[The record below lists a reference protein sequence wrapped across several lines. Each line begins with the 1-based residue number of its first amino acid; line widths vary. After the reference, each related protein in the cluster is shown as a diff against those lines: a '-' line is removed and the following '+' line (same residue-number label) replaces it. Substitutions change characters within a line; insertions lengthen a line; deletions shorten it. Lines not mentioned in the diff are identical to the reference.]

1 MRVLFAVNNEKISEA
16 ITKKYQAMYKEI
28 ISGKNVYF
36 FNAIIKELQKD
47 KSYDRIVIGED
58 LEPYANNNYEV
69 IDNFLYDKLDSISDE
84 ASNSREGDIP
94 IILIAT
100 DRRERRDPLLAKLFS
115 MGIYNVLIGQDRRID
130 NVCKLINMPRTKKE
144 AKVYYGIDG
153 EEVEYTDSNMDTV
166 KEEEI
171 QHILN
176 HYKKLGK
183 NEDLYVKSFE
193 EIAEQYTDTQ
203 LKLITKYLPLNV
215 RAVLEERCPKYQQV
229 MIGSVKN
236 QIASK
241 GRNGKKLTTKNI
253 ESKNVNK
260 IELIDKE
267 LQKARLTKPVVIPSA
282 INMQNV
288 KKAYT
293 VKQDTTQDVL
303 NSVTPTMPDR
313 EQNSNVMPRIEQNSN
328 VMPRIEQNDDEFS
341 SLFDGKTQNVQPNIQ
356 NNPVQKYVEPKQ
368 VEQEYVQPI
377 TLQQG
382 NKDLNLQQF
391 GRETNMMPENEEN
404 NQDEFTQPVKKG
416 RGRPRKEKT
425 PEEIAIE
432 AAKAKKGRGRPKK
445 VVEQEDEDRT
455 EAVTLP
461 EPEEDNDVN
470 LFDLNNATSSNIQE
484 QNLNDEQ
491 NSNDVMLPGFENE
504 TSEQKF
510 EQPKENK
517 PVDFFKRDFNNDLFE
532 DNEVPQLPG
541 MESFNNNQIEPQEED
556 KTEEKNEYEENG
568 GYLGGDLQQNNTQD
582 ATINEMK
589 KYNNSFEYF
598 NKNNQIQ
605 GSNTV
610 NTVTNNSINSVV
622 DYTQN
627 KIDSTVPSNLQTSE
641 CKIVSFVGTSKNGTS
656 FLVNNLAVLLSEKG
670 IRTAVLDLTKNKNA
684 YYIYTQN
691 EDSLRAK
698 SFKCIE
704 GLRSGVADGIQ
715 VNKNLTV
722 YTTVPGENPAIDDYE
737 NILDTLSK
745 NYSLVLLDCDFDT
758 NFNYFAESHEL
769 YLVQTYDIL
778 TIQPLTAFLN
788 ELNYKNILKQNKLR
802 IVINKALKLR
812 KLNDKMIIGGIS
824 CYNDPASTYMNTLF
838 DKDNVKYTTIPFEDQ
853 TYGRYLERLVDCEI
867 SLNGYSKIFLE
878 ALKKLGD
885 MVYPLIASEKSK
897 TKPTTN
903 YNDYSKKNTK
913 TNYSFNSTMNAT
925 LNKMRK
931 NF

>member
-16 ITKKYQAMYKEI
+16 ITKKYQSMYKEI

-100 DRRERRDPLLAKLFS
+100 DRRERRDSLLAKLFS

-236 QIASK
+236 QVTK
-241 GRNGKKLTTKNI
+241 GRTGKKITTKNI

-267 LQKARLTKPVVIPSA
+267 LQKAKLTKPVVIPSA

-293 VKQDTTQDVL
+293 TKQDTTQEVL
-303 NSVTPTMPDR
+303 NSTNSTMHDI
-313 EQNSNVMPRIEQNSN
+313 EQNNVMPRIEQS
-328 VMPRIEQNDDEFS
+328 DDAFS
-341 SLFDGKTQNVQPNIQ
+341 SLFDEEPENVQPNIQ
-356 NNPVQKYVEPKQ
+356 NNPVPKYIEPKPI
-368 VEQEYVQPI
+368 EQEYVQPI

-382 NKDLNLQQF
+382 DKNLNLQQF
-391 GRETNMMPENEEN
+391 GKETNTMPENEES
-404 NQDEFTQPVKKG
+404 NQTEPVQPVKKG

-425 PEEIAIE
+425 PEEIAMEE
-432 AAKAKKGRGRPKK
+432 AKVKKGRGRPKK
-445 VVEQEDEDRT
+445 IVESEET
-455 EAVTLP
+455 VEPEAVTLP
-461 EPEEDNDVN
+461 ETEEDDDIN
-470 LFDLNNATSSNIQE
+470 LFDLNNQVSSNVQE
-484 QNLNDEQ
+484 QNSD
-491 NSNDVMLPGFENE
+491 DVMLPGFEDE
-504 TSEQKF
+504 TPAPKF
-510 EQPKENK
+510 EQPVENK

-532 DNEVPQLPG
+532 NNEMPQLPG
-541 MESFNNNQIEPQEED
+541 MESFNNNKIVEPQEEN
-556 KTEEKNEYEENG
+556 KPEEKNEYEENG
-568 GYLGGDLQQNNTQD
+568 GYLGGDLQQNNTQNL
-582 ATINEMK
+582 TNSEMNN
-589 KYNNSFEYF
+589 YSNSFEYF

-605 GSNTV
+605 GSNAINTV
-610 NTVTNNSINSVV
+610 ANSIQNENTVT
-622 DYTQN
+622 
-627 KIDSTVPSNLQTSE
+627 SNLVTSD

-656 FLVNNLAVLLSEKG
+656 FLVNNLAVLLSNKG
-670 IRTAVLDLTKNKNA
+670 IKTAILDLTKNKNA
-684 YYIYTQN
+684 YYIYTLN
-691 EDSLRAK
+691 EDALREK
-698 SFKCIE
+698 SFRCID

-715 VNKNLTV
+715 VSKNLTV
-722 YTTVPGENPAIDDYE
+722 YTTLPGENPSIDDYE

-758 NFNYFAESHEL
+758 NFNYFAESHEI

-788 ELNYKNILKQNKLR
+788 ELKYKNILNPNKLR
-802 IVINKALKLR
+802 IVINKTLKLR
-812 KLNDKMIIGGIS
+812 KLTDKMVIGGIS
-824 CYNDPASTYMNTLF
+824 CYNDPASTYINTLF

-867 SLNGYSKIFLE
+867 SLNGYSKIFLD
-878 ALKKLGD
+878 ALQRLGD
-885 MVYPLIASEKSK
+885 MVYPLIANEKNK
-897 TKPTTN
+897 TKPTKN

-913 TNYSFNSTMNAT
+913 TNYSFNSNMNAT
-925 LNKMRK
+925 LNKMRN

>member
-16 ITKKYQAMYKEI
+16 ITKKYQSMYKEI

-100 DRRERRDPLLAKLFS
+100 DRRERRDSLLAKLFS

-236 QIASK
+236 QVTK
-241 GRNGKKLTTKNI
+241 GRTGKKITTKNI

-267 LQKARLTKPVVIPSA
+267 LQKTKLTKPVVIPSA

-293 VKQDTTQDVL
+293 TKQDTTQEVL
-303 NSVTPTMPDR
+303 NSTNSTMHDI
-313 EQNSNVMPRIEQNSN
+313 EQNNVMPRIEQS
-328 VMPRIEQNDDEFS
+328 DDAFS
-341 SLFDGKTQNVQPNIQ
+341 SLFDEEPENVQPNIQ
-356 NNPVQKYVEPKQ
+356 NNPVPKYIEPKPI
-368 VEQEYVQPI
+368 EQEYVQPI

-382 NKDLNLQQF
+382 DNNLNLQQF
-391 GRETNMMPENEEN
+391 GKETNTMPENEES
-404 NQDEFTQPVKKG
+404 NQTEPVQPVKKG

-425 PEEIAIE
+425 PEEIAMEE
-432 AAKAKKGRGRPKK
+432 AKVKKGRGRPKK
-445 VVEQEDEDRT
+445 IVEPEEKVEN

-461 EPEEDNDVN
+461 EPEEDDDIN
-470 LFDLNNATSSNIQE
+470 LFDLNNQVSSNVQE
-484 QNLNDEQ
+484 QNSD
-491 NSNDVMLPGFENE
+491 DVMLPGFEDE
-504 TSEQKF
+504 APAPKF
-510 EQPKENK
+510 EQPVENK

-532 DNEVPQLPG
+532 NNEMPQLPG
-541 MESFNNNQIEPQEED
+541 MESFNNNKIVEPQEEN
-556 KTEEKNEYEENG
+556 KPEEKNEYEENG
-568 GYLGGDLQQNNTQD
+568 GYLGGDLQQNNTQ
-582 ATINEMK
+582 NLNNSEMNN
-589 KYNNSFEYF
+589 YSNSFEYF

-605 GSNTV
+605 GSNAI
-610 NTVTNNSINSVV
+610 NTVANSI
-622 DYTQN
+622 QN
-627 KIDSTVPSNLQTSE
+627 ENTATSNLVTSD

-656 FLVNNLAVLLSEKG
+656 FLVNNLAVLLSNKG
-670 IRTAVLDLTKNKNA
+670 IKTAILDLTKNKNA
-684 YYIYTQN
+684 YYIYTLN
-691 EDSLRAK
+691 EDALREK
-698 SFKCIE
+698 SFRCID

-715 VNKNLTV
+715 VSKNLTV
-722 YTTVPGENPAIDDYE
+722 YTTLPGENPSIDDYE

-758 NFNYFAESHEL
+758 NFNYFAESHEI

-788 ELNYKNILKQNKLR
+788 ELKYKNILNPNKLR
-802 IVINKALKLR
+802 IVINKTLKLR
-812 KLNDKMIIGGIS
+812 KLTDKMVIGGIS
-824 CYNDPASTYMNTLF
+824 CYNDPASTYINTLF

-867 SLNGYSKIFLE
+867 SLNGYSKIFLD
-878 ALKKLGD
+878 ALQRLGD
-885 MVYPLIASEKSK
+885 MVYPLIANEKNK
-897 TKPTTN
+897 TKPTKN
-903 YNDYSKKNTK
+903 YNDYSKKNVK
-913 TNYSFNSTMNAT
+913 NTNYSFNSNMNAT
-925 LNKMRK
+925 LNKMRN

>member
-16 ITKKYQAMYKEI
+16 ITKKYQSMYKEI

-100 DRRERRDPLLAKLFS
+100 DRRERRDSLLAKLFS

-236 QIASK
+236 QVAAK
-241 GRNGKKLTTKNI
+241 GKAGKKITTKNI

-267 LQKARLTKPVVIPSA
+267 LQKAKLTKPVVIPSA

-293 VKQDTTQDVL
+293 TAKQDKL
-303 NSVTPTMPDR
+303 NSM
-313 EQNSNVMPRIEQNSN
+313 NSTIPSVERNSSTMPRIEQS
-328 VMPRIEQNDDEFS
+328 DDAFS
-341 SLFDGKTQNVQPNIQ
+341 SLFDEETENVQPNIQ
-356 NNPVQKYVEPKQ
+356 NNPVPKYIEPKPI
-368 VEQEYVQPI
+368 EQEYVQPI

-382 NKDLNLQQF
+382 DKNLNLQQF
-391 GRETNMMPENEEN
+391 GKEINTMPENEES
-404 NQDEFTQPVKKG
+404 NQTEPVQPVKKG

-425 PEEIAIE
+425 PEEIAMEE
-432 AAKAKKGRGRPKK
+432 AKVKKGRGRPKK
-445 VVEQEDEDRT
+445 IVESEET
-455 EAVTLP
+455 VEPEAVTLP
-461 EPEEDNDVN
+461 ETEEDDDIN
-470 LFDLNNATSSNIQE
+470 LFDLNNQVSSNVQE
-484 QNLNDEQ
+484 QNSD
-491 NSNDVMLPGFENE
+491 DVMLPGFEDE
-504 TSEQKF
+504 TPEPKF
-510 EQPKENK
+510 EQPVENK

-532 DNEVPQLPG
+532 SNEMPQLPG
-541 MESFNNNQIEPQEED
+541 MESFNNNEIVESQE
-556 KTEEKNEYEENG
+556 KNKPEEKNEYEENG
-568 GYLGGDLQQNNTQD
+568 GYLGGDLQQNNTQNL
-582 ATINEMK
+582 TNSEMNN
-589 KYNNSFEYF
+589 YSNSFEYF

-605 GSNTV
+605 GSNSINTV
-610 NTVTNNSINSVV
+610 ANSIQNENTVT
-622 DYTQN
+622 
-627 KIDSTVPSNLQTSE
+627 SNLVTSD

-656 FLVNNLAVLLSEKG
+656 FLVNNLAVLLSNKG
-670 IRTAVLDLTKNKNA
+670 IKTAILDLTENKNA
-684 YYIYTQN
+684 YYIYTLN
-691 EDSLRAK
+691 EDALREK
-698 SFKCIE
+698 SFRCID

-715 VNKNLTV
+715 VSKNLTV
-722 YTTVPGENPAIDDYE
+722 YTTLPGENPSIDDYE

-745 NYSLVLLDCDFDT
+745 NYSLVLLDCDFET
-758 NFNYFAESHEL
+758 NFNYFAESHEI

-788 ELNYKNILKQNKLR
+788 ELKYKNILNPNKLR
-802 IVINKALKLR
+802 IVINKTLKLR
-812 KLNDKMIIGGIS
+812 KLTDKMVIGGIS
-824 CYNDPASTYMNTLF
+824 CYNDPASTYINTLF

-867 SLNGYSKIFLE
+867 SLNGYSKIFLD
-878 ALKKLGD
+878 ALQRLGD
-885 MVYPLIASEKSK
+885 MVYPLIANEKNK
-897 TKPTTN
+897 TKPTKN

-913 TNYSFNSTMNAT
+913 TNYSFNSNMNAT
-925 LNKMRK
+925 LNKMRN

>member
-16 ITKKYQAMYKEI
+16 ITKKYQSMYKEI

-100 DRRERRDPLLAKLFS
+100 DRRERRDSLLAKLFS

-236 QIASK
+236 QVTK
-241 GRNGKKLTTKNI
+241 GRTGKKITTKNI

-267 LQKARLTKPVVIPSA
+267 LQKAKLTKPVVIPSA

-293 VKQDTTQDVL
+293 TKQDATQKVL
-303 NSVTPTMPDR
+303 NST
-313 EQNSNVMPRIEQNSN
+313 NSTIPSVERNSSTMPRIEQN
-328 VMPRIEQNDDEFS
+328 NDVFS
-341 SLFDGKTQNVQPNIQ
+341 SLFEETPANNQPSTK
-356 NNPVQKYVEPKQ
+356 NNPVPEYVEPKLI
-368 VEQEYVQPI
+368 EQEYVQPI

-382 NKDLNLQQF
+382 DNNLNLQQF
-391 GRETNMMPENEEN
+391 GKEINTMPENEES
-404 NQDEFTQPVKKG
+404 NQTEPVQPVKKG

-425 PEEIAIE
+425 PEEIAMEE
-432 AAKAKKGRGRPKK
+432 AKVKKGRGRPKK
-445 VVEQEDEDRT
+445 IVEPEEKVEN

-461 EPEEDNDVN
+461 EPEEDNDIN
-470 LFDLNNATSSNIQE
+470 LFDLNNQVSSNVQE
-484 QNLNDEQ
+484 QNSD
-491 NSNDVMLPGFENE
+491 DVMLPGFEDE
-504 TSEQKF
+504 TPAPKF
-510 EQPKENK
+510 EQPVENK

-532 DNEVPQLPG
+532 NNEMPQLPG
-541 MESFNNNQIEPQEED
+541 MESFNNNKIVEPQEEN
-556 KTEEKNEYEENG
+556 KPEEKNEYEENG
-568 GYLGGDLQQNNTQD
+568 GYLGGDLQQNNTQ
-582 ATINEMK
+582 NLNNSEMNN
-589 KYNNSFEYF
+589 YSNSFEYF

-605 GSNTV
+605 GSNAI
-610 NTVTNNSINSVV
+610 NTVANNTKNEN
-622 DYTQN
+622 TA
-627 KIDSTVPSNLQTSE
+627 TSNLVTSD

-656 FLVNNLAVLLSEKG
+656 FLVNNLAVLLSNKG
-670 IRTAVLDLTKNKNA
+670 IKTAILDLTKNKNA
-684 YYIYTQN
+684 YYIYTLN
-691 EDSLRAK
+691 EDALREK
-698 SFKCIE
+698 SFRCID

-715 VNKNLTV
+715 VSKNLTV
-722 YTTVPGENPAIDDYE
+722 YTTLPGENPSIDDYE

-758 NFNYFAESHEL
+758 NFNYFAESHEI

-788 ELNYKNILKQNKLR
+788 ELKYKNILNPNKLR
-802 IVINKALKLR
+802 IVINKTLKLR
-812 KLNDKMIIGGIS
+812 KLTDKMVIGGIS
-824 CYNDPASTYMNTLF
+824 CYNDPASTYINTLF

-867 SLNGYSKIFLE
+867 SLNGYSKIFLD
-878 ALKKLGD
+878 ALQRLGD
-885 MVYPLIASEKSK
+885 MVYPLIANEKNK
-897 TKPTTN
+897 TKPTKN

-913 TNYSFNSTMNAT
+913 TNYSFNSNMNAT
-925 LNKMRK
+925 LNKMRN

>member
-16 ITKKYQAMYKEI
+16 ITKKYQSMYKEI

-100 DRRERRDPLLAKLFS
+100 DRRERRDSLLAKLFS

-236 QIASK
+236 QVTK
-241 GRNGKKLTTKNI
+241 GRTGKKITTKNI

-267 LQKARLTKPVVIPSA
+267 LQKAKLTKPVVIPSA

-293 VKQDTTQDVL
+293 TKQDTTQEVL
-303 NSVTPTMPDR
+303 NSTNSTMHDI
-313 EQNSNVMPRIEQNSN
+313 EQNNVMPRIEQS
-328 VMPRIEQNDDEFS
+328 DDAFS
-341 SLFDGKTQNVQPNIQ
+341 SLFDEEPENVQPNIQ
-356 NNPVQKYVEPKQ
+356 NNPVPKYIEPKPI
-368 VEQEYVQPI
+368 EQEYVQPI

-382 NKDLNLQQF
+382 DNNLNLQQF
-391 GRETNMMPENEEN
+391 GKETNTMPENEES
-404 NQDEFTQPVKKG
+404 NQTEPVQPVKKG

-425 PEEIAIE
+425 PEEIAMEE
-432 AAKAKKGRGRPKK
+432 AKVKKGRGRPKK
-445 VVEQEDEDRT
+445 IVEPEEKVEN

-461 EPEEDNDVN
+461 EPEEDDDIN
-470 LFDLNNATSSNIQE
+470 LFDLNNQVSSNVQE
-484 QNLNDEQ
+484 QNSD
-491 NSNDVMLPGFENE
+491 DVMLPGFEDE
-504 TSEQKF
+504 APAPKF
-510 EQPKENK
+510 EQPVENK

-532 DNEVPQLPG
+532 NNEMPQLPG
-541 MESFNNNQIEPQEED
+541 MESFNNNKIVEPQEENEP
-556 KTEEKNEYEENG
+556 EEKNEYEENG
-568 GYLGGDLQQNNTQD
+568 GYLGGDLQQNNTQ
-582 ATINEMK
+582 NLNNSEMNN
-589 KYNNSFEYF
+589 YSNSFEYF

-605 GSNTV
+605 GSNAI
-610 NTVTNNSINSVV
+610 NTVANN
-622 DYTQN
+622 TQN
-627 KIDSTVPSNLQTSE
+627 ENTATSNLVTSD

-656 FLVNNLAVLLSEKG
+656 FLVNNLAVLLSNKG
-670 IRTAVLDLTKNKNA
+670 IKTAILDLTKNKNA
-684 YYIYTQN
+684 YYIYTLN
-691 EDSLRAK
+691 EDALREK
-698 SFKCIE
+698 SFRCID

-715 VNKNLTV
+715 VSKNLTV
-722 YTTVPGENPAIDDYE
+722 YTTLPGENPSIDDYE

-758 NFNYFAESHEL
+758 NFNYFAESHEI

-788 ELNYKNILKQNKLR
+788 ELKYKNILNPNKLR
-802 IVINKALKLR
+802 IVINKTLKLR
-812 KLNDKMIIGGIS
+812 KLTDKMVIGGIS
-824 CYNDPASTYMNTLF
+824 CYNDPASTYINTLF

-867 SLNGYSKIFLE
+867 SLNGYSKIFLD
-878 ALKKLGD
+878 ALQRLGD
-885 MVYPLIASEKSK
+885 MVYPLIANEKNK
-897 TKPTTN
+897 TKPTKN

-913 TNYSFNSTMNAT
+913 TNYSFNSNMNAT
-925 LNKMRK
+925 LNKMRN

>member
-16 ITKKYQAMYKEI
+16 ITKKYQSMYKEI

-100 DRRERRDPLLAKLFS
+100 DRRERRDSLLAKLFS

-236 QIASK
+236 QVTK
-241 GRNGKKLTTKNI
+241 GRTGKKITTKNI

-267 LQKARLTKPVVIPSA
+267 LQKAKLTKPVVIPSA

-293 VKQDTTQDVL
+293 TKQDTTQEVL
-303 NSVTPTMPDR
+303 NSTNSTMHDI
-313 EQNSNVMPRIEQNSN
+313 EQNNVMPRIEQS
-328 VMPRIEQNDDEFS
+328 DDAFS
-341 SLFDGKTQNVQPNIQ
+341 SLFDEKPENVQPNIQ
-356 NNPVQKYVEPKQ
+356 NNPVPKYIEPKPI
-368 VEQEYVQPI
+368 EQEYVQPI

-382 NKDLNLQQF
+382 DNNLNLQQF
-391 GRETNMMPENEEN
+391 GKETNTMPENEES
-404 NQDEFTQPVKKG
+404 NQTEPVQPVKKG

-425 PEEIAIE
+425 PEEIAMEE
-432 AAKAKKGRGRPKK
+432 AKVKKGRGRPKK
-445 VVEQEDEDRT
+445 IVEPEEKVEN

-461 EPEEDNDVN
+461 EPEEDDDIN
-470 LFDLNNATSSNIQE
+470 LFDLNNQVSSNVQE
-484 QNLNDEQ
+484 QNSD
-491 NSNDVMLPGFENE
+491 DVMLPGFEDE
-504 TSEQKF
+504 TPAPKF
-510 EQPKENK
+510 EQPVENK

-532 DNEVPQLPG
+532 NNEMPQLPG
-541 MESFNNNQIEPQEED
+541 MESFNNNKIVEPQEEN
-556 KTEEKNEYEENG
+556 KPEEKNEYEENG
-568 GYLGGDLQQNNTQD
+568 GYLGGDLQQNNTQNL
-582 ATINEMK
+582 TNSEMNN
-589 KYNNSFEYF
+589 YSNSFEYF

-605 GSNTV
+605 GSNAI
-610 NTVTNNSINSVV
+610 NTVSNN
-622 DYTQN
+622 TQN
-627 KIDSTVPSNLQTSE
+627 ENTATSNLVTSD

-656 FLVNNLAVLLSEKG
+656 FLVNNLAVLLSNKG
-670 IRTAVLDLTKNKNA
+670 IKTAILDLTKNKNA
-684 YYIYTQN
+684 YYIYTLN
-691 EDSLRAK
+691 EDALREK
-698 SFKCIE
+698 SFRCID

-715 VNKNLTV
+715 VSKNLTV
-722 YTTVPGENPAIDDYE
+722 YTTLPGENPSIDDYE

-758 NFNYFAESHEL
+758 NFNYFAESHEI

-788 ELNYKNILKQNKLR
+788 ELKYKNILNPNKLR
-802 IVINKALKLR
+802 IVINKTLKLR
-812 KLNDKMIIGGIS
+812 KLTDKMVIGGIS
-824 CYNDPASTYMNTLF
+824 CYNDPASTYINTLF

-867 SLNGYSKIFLE
+867 SLNGYSKIFLD
-878 ALKKLGD
+878 ALQRLGD
-885 MVYPLIASEKSK
+885 MVYPLIANEKNK
-897 TKPTTN
+897 TKPTKN
-903 YNDYSKKNTK
+903 YNDYSKKNVK
-913 TNYSFNSTMNAT
+913 NTNYSFNSNMNAT
-925 LNKMRK
+925 LNKMRN

>member
-16 ITKKYQAMYKEI
+16 ITKKYQSMYKEI

-100 DRRERRDPLLAKLFS
+100 DRRERRDSLLAKLFS

-236 QIASK
+236 QVTK
-241 GRNGKKLTTKNI
+241 GRTGKKITTKNI

-267 LQKARLTKPVVIPSA
+267 LQKAKLTKPVVIPSA

-293 VKQDTTQDVL
+293 TKQDTTQEVL
-303 NSVTPTMPDR
+303 NSTNSTMHDI
-313 EQNSNVMPRIEQNSN
+313 EQNNVMPRIEQS
-328 VMPRIEQNDDEFS
+328 DDAFS
-341 SLFDGKTQNVQPNIQ
+341 SLFDEEPEDVQPNIQ
-356 NNPVQKYVEPKQ
+356 NNPVPKYIEPKPI
-368 VEQEYVQPI
+368 EQEYVQPI

-382 NKDLNLQQF
+382 DNNLNLQQF
-391 GRETNMMPENEEN
+391 GKETNTMPENEES
-404 NQDEFTQPVKKG
+404 NQTEPVQPVKKG

-425 PEEIAIE
+425 PEEIAMEE
-432 AAKAKKGRGRPKK
+432 AKVKKGRGRPKK
-445 VVEQEDEDRT
+445 IVEPEEKVEN

-461 EPEEDNDVN
+461 EPEEDDDIN
-470 LFDLNNATSSNIQE
+470 LFDLNNQVSSNVQE
-484 QNLNDEQ
+484 QNSD
-491 NSNDVMLPGFENE
+491 DVMLPGFEDE
-504 TSEQKF
+504 TPAPKF
-510 EQPKENK
+510 EQPVENK

-532 DNEVPQLPG
+532 NNEMPQLPG
-541 MESFNNNQIEPQEED
+541 MESFNNNKIVEPQEEN
-556 KTEEKNEYEENG
+556 KPEEKNEYEENG
-568 GYLGGDLQQNNTQD
+568 GYLGGDLQQNNTQNL
-582 ATINEMK
+582 TNNEMNN
-589 KYNNSFEYF
+589 YNNSFEYF

-605 GSNTV
+605 GSNAI
-610 NTVTNNSINSVV
+610 NTVANNI
-622 DYTQN
+622 QN
-627 KIDSTVPSNLQTSE
+627 ENTATSNLVTSD

-656 FLVNNLAVLLSEKG
+656 FLVNNLAVLLSNKG
-670 IRTAVLDLTKNKNA
+670 IKTAILDLTKNKNA
-684 YYIYTQN
+684 YYIYTLN
-691 EDSLRAK
+691 EDALREK
-698 SFKCIE
+698 SFRCID

-715 VNKNLTV
+715 VSKNLTV
-722 YTTVPGENPAIDDYE
+722 YTTLPGENPSIDDYE

-758 NFNYFAESHEL
+758 NFNYFAESHEI

-788 ELNYKNILKQNKLR
+788 ELKYKNILNPNKLR
-802 IVINKALKLR
+802 IVINKTLKLR
-812 KLNDKMIIGGIS
+812 KLTDKMVIGGIS
-824 CYNDPASTYMNTLF
+824 CYNDPASTYINTLF

-867 SLNGYSKIFLE
+867 SLNGYSKIFLD
-878 ALKKLGD
+878 ALQRLGD
-885 MVYPLIASEKSK
+885 MVYPLIANEKNK
-897 TKPTTN
+897 TKPTKN

-913 TNYSFNSTMNAT
+913 TNYSFNSNMNAT
-925 LNKMRK
+925 LNKMRN

>member
-16 ITKKYQAMYKEI
+16 ITKKYQSMYKEI

-100 DRRERRDPLLAKLFS
+100 DRREKHDPLLAKLFS
-115 MGIYNVLIGQDRRID
+115 MGIYNVLIGSDRRID

-153 EEVEYTDSNMDTV
+153 EEVEYTDPNVDGV

-171 QHILN
+171 QHIIN

-236 QIASK
+236 QVAGK
-241 GRNGKKLTTKNI
+241 GKLGKKVTTKNI

-267 LQKARLTKPVVIPSA
+267 LQKSRLTKPVVIPSA

-293 VKQDTTQDVL
+293 ATKQESTQDVL
-303 NSVTPTMPDR
+303 DSMPTTMPGV
-313 EQNSNVMPRIEQNSN
+313 EQSNNVMPK
-328 VMPRIEQNDDEFS
+328 IEQNDDAFS
-341 SLFDGKTQNVQPNIQ
+341 SLFDEEPDGVIQQNAQTNHVQENVQYRP
-356 NNPVQKYVEPKQ
+356 VEP
-368 VEQEYVQPI
+368 EYSQPI

-382 NKDLNLQQF
+382 NNIKQSVQ
-391 GRETNMMPENEEN
+391 ENTEIA
-404 NQDEFTQPVKKG
+404 QPIKKG

-425 PEEIAIE
+425 PEEIAMEE
-432 AAKAKKGRGRPKK
+432 AKVKKGRGRPRK
-445 VVEQEDEDRT
+445 VVEPEET
-455 EAVTLP
+455 TEPEAVTLP
-461 EPEEDNDVN
+461 EPEEDNDVD
-470 LFDLNNATSSNIQE
+470 LFNLNNNESSNDQG
-484 QNLNDEQ
+484 QY
-491 NSNDVMLPGFENE
+491 SNDVMLPGFENE
-504 TSEQKF
+504 PLEPKF
-510 EQPKENK
+510 EQTIENK

-532 DNEVPQLPG
+532 SNEMPQLPG
-541 MESFNNNQIEPQEED
+541 MESFNNKKIIEKKEEP
-556 KTEEKNEYEENG
+556 KVEKSEPEEKNEYEENG
-568 GYLGGDLQQNNTQD
+568 GYLGGDLPQINTQD
-582 ATINEMK
+582 EVNNDMNS
-589 KYNNSFEYF
+589 YNNSFEYF

-605 GSNTV
+605 GRNIINPVVNNVQKENTE
-610 NTVTNNSINSVV
+610 I
-622 DYTQN
+622 
-627 KIDSTVPSNLQTSE
+627 SNLGNSD

-656 FLVNNLAVLLSEKG
+656 FLVNNLAVLLSNKG
-670 IRTAVLDLTKNKNA
+670 IKTAVLDLTKNKNA
-684 YYIYTQN
+684 YYIFTLN
-691 EDSLRAK
+691 EDALREKA
-698 SFKCIE
+698 FKCID

-722 YTTVPGENPAIDDYE
+722 YTTLPGENQSIEDYG

-758 NFNYFAESHEL
+758 NLNYFAESHEI

-788 ELNYKNILKQNKLR
+788 ELKYKNILNQNKLR
-802 IVINKALKLR
+802 IVINKTLKLR
-812 KLNDKMIIGGIS
+812 KLTDKMIIGGIS
-824 CYNDPASTYMNTLF
+824 CYNDPASTYINTLF

-867 SLNGYSKIFLE
+867 SLSGYSKIFLD
-878 ALKKLGD
+878 ALQRLGD
-885 MVYPLIASEKSK
+885 MVYPLIAGGK
-897 TKPTTN
+897 TKNKPTKN

-913 TNYSFNSTMNAT
+913 TTNYSFNSNMNAT
-925 LNKMRK
+925 LNKMRN

>member
-16 ITKKYQAMYKEI
+16 ITKKYQSMYKEI

-47 KSYDRIVIGED
+47 KSYDRIVLGED

-100 DRRERRDPLLAKLFS
+100 DRRERRDSLLAKLFS

-236 QIASK
+236 QVTK
-241 GRNGKKLTTKNI
+241 GRTGKKITTKNI

-267 LQKARLTKPVVIPSA
+267 LQKAKLTKPVVIPSA

-293 VKQDTTQDVL
+293 TKQDTTQKVL
-303 NSVTPTMPDR
+303 NSTNSTMHDI
-313 EQNSNVMPRIEQNSN
+313 EQNNVMPRIEQS
-328 VMPRIEQNDDEFS
+328 DDAFS
-341 SLFDGKTQNVQPNIQ
+341 SLFNEELEDVKPNIQ
-356 NNPVQKYVEPKQ
+356 NNPVPKHIEPKLI
-368 VEQEYVQPI
+368 EQEYVQPI

-382 NKDLNLQQF
+382 DKNLNLQQF
-391 GRETNMMPENEEN
+391 GKETNTMPENEES
-404 NQDEFTQPVKKG
+404 NQTEPVQPVKKG

-425 PEEIAIE
+425 PEEIAMEE
-432 AAKAKKGRGRPKK
+432 AKVKKGRGRPKK
-445 VVEQEDEDRT
+445 IVESEKTVEP

-461 EPEEDNDVN
+461 ETEEDDDIN
-470 LFDLNNATSSNIQE
+470 LFDLNNQVSSNVQE
-484 QNLNDEQ
+484 QNSD
-491 NSNDVMLPGFENE
+491 DVMLPGFEDE
-504 TSEQKF
+504 TPEPKF
-510 EQPKENK
+510 EQPVENK

-532 DNEVPQLPG
+532 NNEMPQLPG
-541 MESFNNNQIEPQEED
+541 MESFNNNEIVEPQEEN
-556 KTEEKNEYEENG
+556 KPEEKNEYEENG
-568 GYLGGDLQQNNTQD
+568 GYLGGDLQQNNTQNL
-582 ATINEMK
+582 TNSEMNN
-589 KYNNSFEYF
+589 YSNSFEYF

-605 GSNTV
+605 GSNSINTV
-610 NTVTNNSINSVV
+610 ANSIQNENTVT
-622 DYTQN
+622 
-627 KIDSTVPSNLQTSE
+627 SNLVTSD

-656 FLVNNLAVLLSEKG
+656 FLVNNLAVLLSNKG
-670 IRTAVLDLTKNKNA
+670 IKTAILDLTKNKNA
-684 YYIYTQN
+684 YYIYTLN
-691 EDSLRAK
+691 EDALREK
-698 SFKCIE
+698 SFRCID

-715 VNKNLTV
+715 VSKNLTV
-722 YTTVPGENPAIDDYE
+722 YTTLPGENPSIDDYE

-758 NFNYFAESHEL
+758 NFNYFAESHEI

-788 ELNYKNILKQNKLR
+788 ELKYKNILNPNKLR
-802 IVINKALKLR
+802 IVINKTLKLR
-812 KLNDKMIIGGIS
+812 KLTDKMVIGGIS
-824 CYNDPASTYMNTLF
+824 CYNDPASTYINTLF

-867 SLNGYSKIFLE
+867 SLNGYSKIFLD
-878 ALKKLGD
+878 ALQRLGD
-885 MVYPLIASEKSK
+885 MVYPLIANEKNK
-897 TKPTTN
+897 TKPTKN

-913 TNYSFNSTMNAT
+913 TNYSFNSNMNAT
-925 LNKMRK
+925 LNKMRN

>member
-16 ITKKYQAMYKEI
+16 ITKKYQSMYKEI

-100 DRRERRDPLLAKLFS
+100 DRRERRDSLLAKLFS

-183 NEDLYVKSFE
+183 NEELYVKSFE

-236 QIASK
+236 QVTK
-241 GRNGKKLTTKNI
+241 GRTGKKITTKNI

-267 LQKARLTKPVVIPSA
+267 LQKAKLTKPVVIPSA

-293 VKQDTTQDVL
+293 TKQDTTQKVL
-303 NSVTPTMPDR
+303 NSTNSTMHDI
-313 EQNSNVMPRIEQNSN
+313 EQNNVMPRIEQS
-328 VMPRIEQNDDEFS
+328 DDAFS
-341 SLFDGKTQNVQPNIQ
+341 SLFNEEPEDVQPNIQ
-356 NNPVQKYVEPKQ
+356 NNPVPKHIEPKLI
-368 VEQEYVQPI
+368 EQEYVQPI

-382 NKDLNLQQF
+382 DKNLNLQQF
-391 GRETNMMPENEEN
+391 GKETNTMPENEES
-404 NQDEFTQPVKKG
+404 NQTEPVQPVKKG

-425 PEEIAIE
+425 PEEIAMEE
-432 AAKAKKGRGRPKK
+432 AKVKKGRGRPKK
-445 VVEQEDEDRT
+445 IVESEKTVEP

-461 EPEEDNDVN
+461 ETEDDDDIN
-470 LFDLNNATSSNIQE
+470 LFDLNNQVSSNVQ
-484 QNLNDEQ
+484 EQ
-491 NSNDVMLPGFENE
+491 NSNDVMLPGFEDE
-504 TSEQKF
+504 TPEPKF
-510 EQPKENK
+510 EQPVENK

-532 DNEVPQLPG
+532 NNEMPQLPG
-541 MESFNNNQIEPQEED
+541 MESFNNNEIVEPQEEN
-556 KTEEKNEYEENG
+556 KPEEKNEYEENG
-568 GYLGGDLQQNNTQD
+568 GYLGGDLQQNNTQNL
-582 ATINEMK
+582 TNSEMNN
-589 KYNNSFEYF
+589 YSNSFEYF

-605 GSNTV
+605 GSNAI
-610 NTVTNNSINSVV
+610 NTVANN
-622 DYTQN
+622 TQN
-627 KIDSTVPSNLQTSE
+627 ENTATSNLVTSD

-656 FLVNNLAVLLSEKG
+656 FLVNNLAVLLSNKG
-670 IRTAVLDLTKNKNA
+670 IKTAILDLTKNKNA
-684 YYIYTQN
+684 YYIYTLN
-691 EDSLRAK
+691 EDALREK
-698 SFKCIE
+698 SFRCID

-715 VNKNLTV
+715 VSKNLTV
-722 YTTVPGENPAIDDYE
+722 YTTLPGENPSIDDYE

-758 NFNYFAESHEL
+758 NFNYFAESHEI

-788 ELNYKNILKQNKLR
+788 ELKYKNILNPNKLR
-802 IVINKALKLR
+802 IVINKTLKLR
-812 KLNDKMIIGGIS
+812 KLTDKMVIGGIS
-824 CYNDPASTYMNTLF
+824 CYNDPASTYINTLF

-867 SLNGYSKIFLE
+867 SLNGYSKIFLD
-878 ALKKLGD
+878 ALQRLGD
-885 MVYPLIASEKSK
+885 MVYPLIANEKNK
-897 TKPTTN
+897 TKPTKN

-913 TNYSFNSTMNAT
+913 TNYSFNSNMNAT
-925 LNKMRK
+925 LNKMRN

>member
-16 ITKKYQAMYKEI
+16 ITKKYQSMYKEI

-100 DRRERRDPLLAKLFS
+100 DRRERRDSLLAKLFS

-236 QIASK
+236 QVAAK
-241 GRNGKKLTTKNI
+241 GKAGKKITTKNI

-267 LQKARLTKPVVIPSA
+267 LQKAKLTKPVVIPSA

-293 VKQDTTQDVL
+293 TAKQDKL
-303 NSVTPTMPDR
+303 NSMNSTIPSV
-313 EQNSNVMPRIEQNSN
+313 EQNSSTMPRIEQN
-328 VMPRIEQNDDEFS
+328 NDVFS
-341 SLFDGKTQNVQPNIQ
+341 SLFEETPANNQPSTK
-356 NNPVQKYVEPKQ
+356 NNPVPEYVESKPI
-368 VEQEYVQPI
+368 EQEYVQPI

-382 NKDLNLQQF
+382 NTNLKLQQF
-391 GRETNMMPENEEN
+391 GQETNTMPENEES
-404 NQDEFTQPVKKG
+404 NQTEPVQPVKKG

-425 PEEIAIE
+425 PEEIAMEE
-432 AAKAKKGRGRPKK
+432 AKVKKGRGRPKK
-445 VVEQEDEDRT
+445 IVEPEET
-455 EAVTLP
+455 VEPEAVTLP
-461 EPEEDNDVN
+461 ETEEDDDIN
-470 LFDLNNATSSNIQE
+470 LFDLNNQISSNVQE
-484 QNLNDEQ
+484 QNSD
-491 NSNDVMLPGFENE
+491 DVMLPGFENE
-504 TSEQKF
+504 TPEPKF
-510 EQPKENK
+510 EQPVENK

-532 DNEVPQLPG
+532 NNEMPQLPG
-541 MESFNNNQIEPQEED
+541 MESFNNNKIVEPQEEN
-556 KTEEKNEYEENG
+556 KPEEKNEYEENG
-568 GYLGGDLQQNNTQD
+568 GYLGGDLQQNNTQ
-582 ATINEMK
+582 NLNNSEMNN
-589 KYNNSFEYF
+589 YSNSFEYF

-605 GSNTV
+605 GSNAI
-610 NTVTNNSINSVV
+610 NTVANN
-622 DYTQN
+622 TQN
-627 KIDSTVPSNLQTSE
+627 ENTTISNLVTSD

-656 FLVNNLAVLLSEKG
+656 FLVNNLAVLLSDKG
-670 IRTAVLDLTKNKNA
+670 IKTAILDLTKNKNA
-684 YYIYTQN
+684 YYIYTLN
-691 EDSLRAK
+691 EDALREK
-698 SFKCIE
+698 SFRCID

-715 VNKNLTV
+715 VSKNLTV
-722 YTTVPGENPAIDDYE
+722 YTTLPGENPSIDDYE

-758 NFNYFAESHEL
+758 NFNYFAESHEI

-788 ELNYKNILKQNKLR
+788 ELKYKNILNPNKLR
-802 IVINKALKLR
+802 IVINKTLKLR
-812 KLNDKMIIGGIS
+812 KLTDKMVIGGIS
-824 CYNDPASTYMNTLF
+824 CYNDPASTYINTLF

-867 SLNGYSKIFLE
+867 SLNGYSKIFLD
-878 ALKKLGD
+878 ALQRLGD
-885 MVYPLIASEKSK
+885 MVYPLIANEKNK
-897 TKPTTN
+897 TKPTKN
-903 YNDYSKKNTK
+903 YNDYSKKNVK
-913 TNYSFNSTMNAT
+913 NTNYSFNSNMNAT
-925 LNKMRK
+925 LNKMRN

>member
-16 ITKKYQAMYKEI
+16 ITKKYQSMYKEI

-100 DRRERRDPLLAKLFS
+100 DRRERRDSLLAKLFS

-183 NEDLYVKSFE
+183 NEELYVKSFE

-236 QIASK
+236 QVTK
-241 GRNGKKLTTKNI
+241 GRTGKKITTKNI

-267 LQKARLTKPVVIPSA
+267 LQKAKLTKPVVIPSA

-293 VKQDTTQDVL
+293 TAKQDKL
-303 NSVTPTMPDR
+303 NSM
-313 EQNSNVMPRIEQNSN
+313 NSTIPSVERNSSTMPRIEQSN
-328 VMPRIEQNDDEFS
+328 DAFS
-341 SLFDGKTQNVQPNIQ
+341 SLFDEEPEDVQPNIQ
-356 NNPVQKYVEPKQ
+356 NNPVHEYVEPKSI
-368 VEQEYVQPI
+368 EQEYVQPI

-382 NKDLNLQQF
+382 NTNLKLQQF
-391 GRETNMMPENEEN
+391 EQETNTMPENEES
-404 NQDEFTQPVKKG
+404 NQTEPVQPVKKG

-425 PEEIAIE
+425 PEEIAMEE
-432 AAKAKKGRGRPKK
+432 AKVKKGRGRPKK
-445 VVEQEDEDRT
+445 IVESEET
-455 EAVTLP
+455 VEPEAVTLP
-461 EPEEDNDVN
+461 ETEEDNDIN
-470 LFDLNNATSSNIQE
+470 LFDLNNQVSSNVQE
-484 QNLNDEQ
+484 QNSD
-491 NSNDVMLPGFENE
+491 DVMLPGFEDE
-504 TSEQKF
+504 TPAPKF
-510 EQPKENK
+510 EQPVENK

-532 DNEVPQLPG
+532 NNEMPQLPG
-541 MESFNNNQIEPQEED
+541 MESFNNNKIVEPQEEN
-556 KTEEKNEYEENG
+556 KPEEKNEYEENG
-568 GYLGGDLQQNNTQD
+568 GYLGGDLQQNNTQ
-582 ATINEMK
+582 NLNNSEMNN
-589 KYNNSFEYF
+589 YSNSFEYF

-605 GSNTV
+605 GSNAI
-610 NTVTNNSINSVV
+610 NTVANSI
-622 DYTQN
+622 QN
-627 KIDSTVPSNLQTSE
+627 ENTATSNLVTSD

-656 FLVNNLAVLLSEKG
+656 FLVNNLAVLLSNKG
-670 IRTAVLDLTKNKNA
+670 IKTAILDLTKNKNA
-684 YYIYTQN
+684 YYIYTLN
-691 EDSLRAK
+691 EDALREK
-698 SFKCIE
+698 SFRCID

-715 VNKNLTV
+715 VSKNLTV
-722 YTTVPGENPAIDDYE
+722 YTTLPGENPSIDDYE

-758 NFNYFAESHEL
+758 NFNYFAESHEI

-788 ELNYKNILKQNKLR
+788 ELKYKNILNPNKLR
-802 IVINKALKLR
+802 IVINKTLKLR
-812 KLNDKMIIGGIS
+812 KLTDKMVIGGIS
-824 CYNDPASTYMNTLF
+824 CYNDPASTYINTLF

-867 SLNGYSKIFLE
+867 SLNGYSKIFLD
-878 ALKKLGD
+878 ALQRLGD
-885 MVYPLIASEKSK
+885 MVYPLIANEKNK
-897 TKPTTN
+897 TKPTKN

-913 TNYSFNSTMNAT
+913 TNYSFNSNMNAT
-925 LNKMRK
+925 LNKMRN

>member
-16 ITKKYQAMYKEI
+16 ITKKYQSMYQEI

-100 DRRERRDPLLAKLFS
+100 DRRERRDSLLAKLFS

-236 QIASK
+236 QVAAK
-241 GRNGKKLTTKNI
+241 GKAGKKITTKNI

-267 LQKARLTKPVVIPSA
+267 LQKAKLTKPVVIPSA

-293 VKQDTTQDVL
+293 TKQDTTQKVL
-303 NSVTPTMPDR
+303 NSTNSTMHDI
-313 EQNSNVMPRIEQNSN
+313 EQNNVMPRIEQS
-328 VMPRIEQNDDEFS
+328 DDAFS
-341 SLFDGKTQNVQPNIQ
+341 SLFNEEPEDVQPNIQ
-356 NNPVQKYVEPKQ
+356 NNPVPKHIEPKLI
-368 VEQEYVQPI
+368 EQEYVQPI

-382 NKDLNLQQF
+382 DKNLNLQQF
-391 GRETNMMPENEEN
+391 GKETNTMPENEES
-404 NQDEFTQPVKKG
+404 NQTEPVQPVKKG

-425 PEEIAIE
+425 PEEIAMEE
-432 AAKAKKGRGRPKK
+432 AKVKKGRGRPKK
-445 VVEQEDEDRT
+445 IVESEET
-455 EAVTLP
+455 VEPEAVTLP
-461 EPEEDNDVN
+461 ETEEDDDIN
-470 LFDLNNATSSNIQE
+470 LFDLNNQVSSNVQ
-484 QNLNDEQ
+484 EQ
-491 NSNDVMLPGFENE
+491 NSNDVMLPGFEDE
-504 TSEQKF
+504 TPEPKF
-510 EQPKENK
+510 EQPVENK

-532 DNEVPQLPG
+532 NNEMPQLPG
-541 MESFNNNQIEPQEED
+541 MESFNNNEIVESQE
-556 KTEEKNEYEENG
+556 KNKPEEKNEYEENG
-568 GYLGGDLQQNNTQD
+568 GYLGGDLQQNNTQNS
-582 ATINEMK
+582 TINEMEN
-589 KYNNSFEYF
+589 YNNPFEYF

-605 GSNTV
+605 GSNSI
-610 NTVTNNSINSVV
+610 NTVANSI
-622 DYTQN
+622 QN
-627 KIDSTVPSNLQTSE
+627 ENTATSNLVTSD

-656 FLVNNLAVLLSEKG
+656 FLVNNLAVLLSNKG
-670 IRTAVLDLTKNKNA
+670 IKTAILDLTKNKNA
-684 YYIYTQN
+684 YYIYTLN
-691 EDSLRAK
+691 EDALREK
-698 SFKCIE
+698 SFRCID

-715 VNKNLTV
+715 VSKNLTV
-722 YTTVPGENPAIDDYE
+722 YTTLPGENPSIDDYE

-758 NFNYFAESHEL
+758 NFNYFAESHEI

-788 ELNYKNILKQNKLR
+788 ELKYKNILNPNKLR
-802 IVINKALKLR
+802 IVINKTLKLR
-812 KLNDKMIIGGIS
+812 KLTDKMVIGGIS
-824 CYNDPASTYMNTLF
+824 CYNDPASTYINTLF

-867 SLNGYSKIFLE
+867 SLNGYSKIFLD
-878 ALKKLGD
+878 ALQRLGD
-885 MVYPLIASEKSK
+885 MVYPLIANEKNK
-897 TKPTTN
+897 TKPTKN

-913 TNYSFNSTMNAT
+913 TNYSFNSNMNAT
-925 LNKMRK
+925 LNKMRN

>member
-16 ITKKYQAMYKEI
+16 ITKKYQSMYKEI

-100 DRRERRDPLLAKLFS
+100 DRRERRDSLLAKLFS

-236 QIASK
+236 QVAAK
-241 GRNGKKLTTKNI
+241 GKAGKKITTKNI

-267 LQKARLTKPVVIPSA
+267 LQKAKLTKPVVIPSA

-293 VKQDTTQDVL
+293 TAKQDKL
-303 NSVTPTMPDR
+303 NSMNSTIPSV
-313 EQNSNVMPRIEQNSN
+313 EQNSSTMPRIEQN
-328 VMPRIEQNDDEFS
+328 NDVFS
-341 SLFDGKTQNVQPNIQ
+341 SLFEETPANNQPSTK
-356 NNPVQKYVEPKQ
+356 NNPVPEYVESKPI
-368 VEQEYVQPI
+368 EQEYVQPI

-382 NKDLNLQQF
+382 NTNLKLQQF
-391 GRETNMMPENEEN
+391 GQETNTMPENEES
-404 NQDEFTQPVKKG
+404 NQTEPVQPVKKG

-425 PEEIAIE
+425 PEEIAMEE
-432 AAKAKKGRGRPKK
+432 AKVKKGRGRPKK
-445 VVEQEDEDRT
+445 IVEPEET
-455 EAVTLP
+455 VEPEAVTLP
-461 EPEEDNDVN
+461 ETEEDDDIN
-470 LFDLNNATSSNIQE
+470 LFDLNNQISSNVQE
-484 QNLNDEQ
+484 QNSD
-491 NSNDVMLPGFENE
+491 DVMLPGFENE
-504 TSEQKF
+504 TPEPKF
-510 EQPKENK
+510 EQPVENK

-532 DNEVPQLPG
+532 NNEMPQLPG
-541 MESFNNNQIEPQEED
+541 MESFNNNEIVESQEEN
-556 KTEEKNEYEENG
+556 KPEEKNEYEENG
-568 GYLGGDLQQNNTQD
+568 GYLGGDLQQNNTQNL
-582 ATINEMK
+582 TNNEMNN
-589 KYNNSFEYF
+589 YNNSFEYF

-605 GSNTV
+605 GSNAI
-610 NTVTNNSINSVV
+610 NTVANN
-622 DYTQN
+622 TQN
-627 KIDSTVPSNLQTSE
+627 ENTTISNLVTSD

-656 FLVNNLAVLLSEKG
+656 FLVNNLAVLLSDKG
-670 IRTAVLDLTKNKNA
+670 IKTAILDLTKNKNA
-684 YYIYTQN
+684 YYIYTLN
-691 EDSLRAK
+691 EDALREK
-698 SFKCIE
+698 SFRCID

-715 VNKNLTV
+715 VSKNLTV
-722 YTTVPGENPAIDDYE
+722 YTTLPGENPSIDDYE

-758 NFNYFAESHEL
+758 NFNYFAESHEI

-788 ELNYKNILKQNKLR
+788 ELKYKNILNPNKLR
-802 IVINKALKLR
+802 IVINKTLKLR
-812 KLNDKMIIGGIS
+812 KLTDKMVIGGIS
-824 CYNDPASTYMNTLF
+824 CYNDPASTYINTLF

-867 SLNGYSKIFLE
+867 SLNWYSKIFLD
-878 ALKKLGD
+878 ALQRLGD
-885 MVYPLIASEKSK
+885 MVYPLIANEKNK
-897 TKPTTN
+897 TKPTKN

-913 TNYSFNSTMNAT
+913 TNYSFNSNMNAT
-925 LNKMRK
+925 LNKMRN

>member
-16 ITKKYQAMYKEI
+16 ITKKYQSMYKEI

-100 DRRERRDPLLAKLFS
+100 DRRERRDSLLAKLFS

-236 QIASK
+236 QVTK
-241 GRNGKKLTTKNI
+241 GRTGKKITTKNI

-267 LQKARLTKPVVIPSA
+267 LQKAKLTKPVVIPSA

-293 VKQDTTQDVL
+293 TKQDTTQEVL
-303 NSVTPTMPDR
+303 NSTNSTMHDI
-313 EQNSNVMPRIEQNSN
+313 EQNNVMPRIEQS
-328 VMPRIEQNDDEFS
+328 DDAFS
-341 SLFDGKTQNVQPNIQ
+341 SLFDEEPEDVQPNIQ
-356 NNPVQKYVEPKQ
+356 NNPVPKYIEPKPI
-368 VEQEYVQPI
+368 EQEYVQPI

-382 NKDLNLQQF
+382 DNNLNLQQF
-391 GRETNMMPENEEN
+391 GKETNTMPENEES
-404 NQDEFTQPVKKG
+404 NQTEPVQPVKKG

-425 PEEIAIE
+425 PEEIAMEE
-432 AAKAKKGRGRPKK
+432 AKVKKGRGRPKK
-445 VVEQEDEDRT
+445 IVEPEEKVEN

-461 EPEEDNDVN
+461 EPEEDDDIN
-470 LFDLNNATSSNIQE
+470 LFDLNNQVSSNVQE
-484 QNLNDEQ
+484 QNSD
-491 NSNDVMLPGFENE
+491 DVMLPGFEDE
-504 TSEQKF
+504 TPAPKF
-510 EQPKENK
+510 EQPVENK

-532 DNEVPQLPG
+532 NNEMPQLPG
-541 MESFNNNQIEPQEED
+541 MESFNNNKIVEPQEEN
-556 KTEEKNEYEENG
+556 KPEEKNEYEENG
-568 GYLGGDLQQNNTQD
+568 GYLGGDLQQNNTQ
-582 ATINEMK
+582 NLNNSEMNN
-589 KYNNSFEYF
+589 YSNSFEYF

-605 GSNTV
+605 GSNAI
-610 NTVTNNSINSVV
+610 NTVANNI
-622 DYTQN
+622 QN
-627 KIDSTVPSNLQTSE
+627 ENTATSNLVTSD

-656 FLVNNLAVLLSEKG
+656 FLVNNLAVLLSNKG
-670 IRTAVLDLTKNKNA
+670 IKTAILDLTKNKNA
-684 YYIYTQN
+684 YYIYTLN
-691 EDSLRAK
+691 EDALREK
-698 SFKCIE
+698 SFRCID

-715 VNKNLTV
+715 VSKNLTV
-722 YTTVPGENPAIDDYE
+722 YTTLPGENPSIDDYE

-758 NFNYFAESHEL
+758 NFNYFAESHEI

-788 ELNYKNILKQNKLR
+788 ELKYKNILNPNKLR
-802 IVINKALKLR
+802 IVINKTLKLR
-812 KLNDKMIIGGIS
+812 KLTDKMVIGGIS
-824 CYNDPASTYMNTLF
+824 CYNDPASTYINTLF

-867 SLNGYSKIFLE
+867 SLNGYSKIFLD
-878 ALKKLGD
+878 ALQRLGD
-885 MVYPLIASEKSK
+885 MVYPLIANEKNK
-897 TKPTTN
+897 TKPTKN
-903 YNDYSKKNTK
+903 YNDYSKKNVK
-913 TNYSFNSTMNAT
+913 NTNYSFNSNMNAT
-925 LNKMRK
+925 LNKMRN

>member
-16 ITKKYQAMYKEI
+16 ITKKYQSMYKEI

-100 DRRERRDPLLAKLFS
+100 DRRERRDSLLAKLFS

-236 QIASK
+236 QVTK
-241 GRNGKKLTTKNI
+241 GRTGKKITTKNI

-267 LQKARLTKPVVIPSA
+267 LQKAKLTKPVVIPSA

-293 VKQDTTQDVL
+293 TKQDATQKVL
-303 NSVTPTMPDR
+303 NST
-313 EQNSNVMPRIEQNSN
+313 NSTIPSVERNSSTIPRIEQN
-328 VMPRIEQNDDEFS
+328 NDVFS
-341 SLFDGKTQNVQPNIQ
+341 SLFEETPANNQPSTK
-356 NNPVQKYVEPKQ
+356 NNPVPEYVEPKLI
-368 VEQEYVQPI
+368 EQEYVQPI

-382 NKDLNLQQF
+382 DKNLNLQQF
-391 GRETNMMPENEEN
+391 GKEINTMPENEES
-404 NQDEFTQPVKKG
+404 NQTEPVQPVKKG

-425 PEEIAIE
+425 PEEIAMEE
-432 AAKAKKGRGRPKK
+432 AKVKKGRGRPKK
-445 VVEQEDEDRT
+445 IVEPEEKVEN

-461 EPEEDNDVN
+461 EPEEDNDIN
-470 LFDLNNATSSNIQE
+470 LFDLNNQVSSNVQE
-484 QNLNDEQ
+484 QNSD
-491 NSNDVMLPGFENE
+491 DVMLPGFEDE
-504 TSEQKF
+504 TPAPKF
-510 EQPKENK
+510 EQPVENK

-532 DNEVPQLPG
+532 NNEMPQLPG
-541 MESFNNNQIEPQEED
+541 MESFNNNKIVEPQEEN
-556 KTEEKNEYEENG
+556 KPEEKNEYEENG
-568 GYLGGDLQQNNTQD
+568 GYLGGDLQQNNTQNL
-582 ATINEMK
+582 TNSEMNN
-589 KYNNSFEYF
+589 YSNSFEYF

-605 GSNTV
+605 GSNAI
-610 NTVTNNSINSVV
+610 NTVANN
-622 DYTQN
+622 TQN
-627 KIDSTVPSNLQTSE
+627 ENTATSNLVTSD

-656 FLVNNLAVLLSEKG
+656 FLVNNLAVLLSDKG
-670 IRTAVLDLTKNKNA
+670 IKTAILDLTKNKNA
-684 YYIYTQN
+684 YYIYTLN
-691 EDSLRAK
+691 EDALREK
-698 SFKCIE
+698 SFRCID

-715 VNKNLTV
+715 VSKNLTV
-722 YTTVPGENPAIDDYE
+722 YTTLPGENPSIDDYE

-758 NFNYFAESHEL
+758 NFNYFAESHEI

-788 ELNYKNILKQNKLR
+788 ELKYKNILNPNKLR
-802 IVINKALKLR
+802 IVINKTLKLR
-812 KLNDKMIIGGIS
+812 KLTDKMVIGGIS
-824 CYNDPASTYMNTLF
+824 CYNDPASTYINTLF
-838 DKDNVKYTTIPFEDQ
+838 DKDNVKYTAIPFEDQ

-867 SLNGYSKIFLE
+867 SLNGYSKIFLD
-878 ALKKLGD
+878 ALQRLGD
-885 MVYPLIASEKSK
+885 MVYPLIANEKNK
-897 TKPTTN
+897 TKPTKN

-913 TNYSFNSTMNAT
+913 TNYSFNSNMNAT
-925 LNKMRK
+925 LNKMRN

>member
-16 ITKKYQAMYKEI
+16 ITKKYQSMYKEI

-100 DRRERRDPLLAKLFS
+100 DRRERRDSLLAKLFS

-236 QIASK
+236 QVTK
-241 GRNGKKLTTKNI
+241 GRTGKKITTKNI

-267 LQKARLTKPVVIPSA
+267 LQKAKLTKPVVIPSA

-293 VKQDTTQDVL
+293 TKQDATQKVL
-303 NSVTPTMPDR
+303 NST
-313 EQNSNVMPRIEQNSN
+313 NSTIPSVERNSSTMPRIEQN
-328 VMPRIEQNDDEFS
+328 NDVFS
-341 SLFDGKTQNVQPNIQ
+341 SLFEETPANNQPSTK
-356 NNPVQKYVEPKQ
+356 NNPVPEYVEPKLI
-368 VEQEYVQPI
+368 EQEYVQPI

-382 NKDLNLQQF
+382 DKNLNLQQF
-391 GRETNMMPENEEN
+391 GKEINTMPENEES
-404 NQDEFTQPVKKG
+404 NQTEPVQPVKKG

-425 PEEIAIE
+425 PEEIAMEE
-432 AAKAKKGRGRPKK
+432 AKVKKGRGRPKK
-445 VVEQEDEDRT
+445 IVEPEEKVEN

-461 EPEEDNDVN
+461 EPEEDNDIN
-470 LFDLNNATSSNIQE
+470 LFDLNNQVSSNVQE
-484 QNLNDEQ
+484 QNSD
-491 NSNDVMLPGFENE
+491 DVMLPGFEDE
-504 TSEQKF
+504 TPAPKF
-510 EQPKENK
+510 EQPVENK

-532 DNEVPQLPG
+532 NNEMPQLPG
-541 MESFNNNQIEPQEED
+541 MESFNNNKIVEPQEEN
-556 KTEEKNEYEENG
+556 KPEEKNEYEENG
-568 GYLGGDLQQNNTQD
+568 GYLGGDLQQNNTQNL
-582 ATINEMK
+582 TNSEMNN
-589 KYNNSFEYF
+589 YSNSFEYF

-605 GSNTV
+605 GSNAI
-610 NTVTNNSINSVV
+610 NTVANN
-622 DYTQN
+622 TQN
-627 KIDSTVPSNLQTSE
+627 ENTATSNLVTSD

-656 FLVNNLAVLLSEKG
+656 FLVNNLAVLLSNKG
-670 IRTAVLDLTKNKNA
+670 IKTAILDLTKNKNA
-684 YYIYTQN
+684 YYIYTLN
-691 EDSLRAK
+691 EDALREK
-698 SFKCIE
+698 SFRCID

-715 VNKNLTV
+715 VSKNLTV
-722 YTTVPGENPAIDDYE
+722 YTTLPGENPSIDDYE

-758 NFNYFAESHEL
+758 NFNYFAESHEI

-788 ELNYKNILKQNKLR
+788 ELKYKNILNPNKLR
-802 IVINKALKLR
+802 IVINKTLKLR
-812 KLNDKMIIGGIS
+812 KLTDKMVIGGIS
-824 CYNDPASTYMNTLF
+824 CYNDPASTYINTLF
-838 DKDNVKYTTIPFEDQ
+838 DKDNVKYTTIPFEDE

-867 SLNGYSKIFLE
+867 SLNGYSKLFLD
-878 ALKKLGD
+878 ALQKLGD
-885 MVYPLIASEKSK
+885 MVYPLIANEKNK
-897 TKPTTN
+897 TKPTKN
-903 YNDYSKKNTK
+903 YNDYSKKNVK
-913 TNYSFNSTMNAT
+913 NTNYSFNSNMNAT
-925 LNKMRK
+925 LNKMRN

>member
-16 ITKKYQAMYKEI
+16 ITKKYQSMYKEI

-100 DRRERRDPLLAKLFS
+100 DRRERRDSLLAKLFS

-236 QIASK
+236 QVAAK
-241 GRNGKKLTTKNI
+241 GKAGKKITTKNI

-267 LQKARLTKPVVIPSA
+267 LQKAKLTKPVVIPSA

-293 VKQDTTQDVL
+293 TAKQDKL
-303 NSVTPTMPDR
+303 NSM
-313 EQNSNVMPRIEQNSN
+313 NSTIPSVERNSSTMPRIEQSN
-328 VMPRIEQNDDEFS
+328 DAFS
-341 SLFDGKTQNVQPNIQ
+341 SLFDEEPEDVQPNIQ
-356 NNPVQKYVEPKQ
+356 NNPVHEYVEPKSI
-368 VEQEYVQPI
+368 EQEYVQPI

-382 NKDLNLQQF
+382 NTNLKLQQF
-391 GRETNMMPENEEN
+391 GQETNTMPENEES
-404 NQDEFTQPVKKG
+404 NQTEPVQPVKKG

-425 PEEIAIE
+425 PEEIAMEE
-432 AAKAKKGRGRPKK
+432 AKVKKGRGRPKK
-445 VVEQEDEDRT
+445 IVESEET
-455 EAVTLP
+455 VEPEAVTLP
-461 EPEEDNDVN
+461 ETEDNDIN
-470 LFDLNNATSSNIQE
+470 LFDLNNQVSSNVQE
-484 QNLNDEQ
+484 QNSD
-491 NSNDVMLPGFENE
+491 DVMLPGFEDE
-504 TSEQKF
+504 TPAPKF
-510 EQPKENK
+510 EQPVENK

-532 DNEVPQLPG
+532 NNEMPQLPG
-541 MESFNNNQIEPQEED
+541 MESFNNNKIVEPQEEN
-556 KTEEKNEYEENG
+556 KPEEKNEYEENG
-568 GYLGGDLQQNNTQD
+568 GYLGGDLQQNNTQ
-582 ATINEMK
+582 NLNNSEMNN
-589 KYNNSFEYF
+589 YSNSFEYF

-605 GSNTV
+605 GSNAI
-610 NTVTNNSINSVV
+610 NTVANSI
-622 DYTQN
+622 QN
-627 KIDSTVPSNLQTSE
+627 ENTATSNLVTSD

-656 FLVNNLAVLLSEKG
+656 FLVNNLAVLLSNKG
-670 IRTAVLDLTKNKNA
+670 IKTAILDLTKNKNA
-684 YYIYTQN
+684 YYIYTLN
-691 EDSLRAK
+691 EDALREK
-698 SFKCIE
+698 SFRCID

-715 VNKNLTV
+715 VSKNLTV
-722 YTTVPGENPAIDDYE
+722 YTTLPGENPSIDDYE

-758 NFNYFAESHEL
+758 NFNYFAESHEI

-788 ELNYKNILKQNKLR
+788 ELKYKNILNPNKLR
-802 IVINKALKLR
+802 IVINKTLKLR
-812 KLNDKMIIGGIS
+812 KLTDKMVIGGIS
-824 CYNDPASTYMNTLF
+824 CYNDPASTYINTLF

-867 SLNGYSKIFLE
+867 SLNGYSKIFLD
-878 ALKKLGD
+878 ALQRLGD
-885 MVYPLIASEKSK
+885 MVYPLIANEKNK
-897 TKPTTN
+897 TKPTKN

-913 TNYSFNSTMNAT
+913 TNYSFNSNMNAT
-925 LNKMRK
+925 LNKMRN

>member
-16 ITKKYQAMYKEI
+16 ITKKYQSMYKEI

-100 DRRERRDPLLAKLFS
+100 DRRERRDSLLAKLFS

-236 QIASK
+236 QFAAK
-241 GRNGKKLTTKNI
+241 GKAGKKITTKNI

-267 LQKARLTKPVVIPSA
+267 LQKAKLTKPVVIPSA

-293 VKQDTTQDVL
+293 TAKQDKL
-303 NSVTPTMPDR
+303 NSM
-313 EQNSNVMPRIEQNSN
+313 NSTIPSVERNSSTMPRIEQSN
-328 VMPRIEQNDDEFS
+328 DAFS
-341 SLFDGKTQNVQPNIQ
+341 SLFDEEPEDVQPNIQ
-356 NNPVQKYVEPKQ
+356 NNPVHEYVEPKSI
-368 VEQEYVQPI
+368 EQEYVQPI

-382 NKDLNLQQF
+382 NTNLKLQQF
-391 GRETNMMPENEEN
+391 GQDTNTMPENEES
-404 NQDEFTQPVKKG
+404 NQTEPVQPVKKG

-425 PEEIAIE
+425 PEEIAMEE
-432 AAKAKKGRGRPKK
+432 AKVKKGRGRPKK
-445 VVEQEDEDRT
+445 IVESEET
-455 EAVTLP
+455 VEPEAVTLP
-461 EPEEDNDVN
+461 ETEDNDIN
-470 LFDLNNATSSNIQE
+470 LFDLNNQVSSNVQE
-484 QNLNDEQ
+484 QNSD
-491 NSNDVMLPGFENE
+491 DVMLPGFEDE
-504 TSEQKF
+504 TPAPKF
-510 EQPKENK
+510 EQPVENK

-532 DNEVPQLPG
+532 NNEMPQLPG
-541 MESFNNNQIEPQEED
+541 MESFNNNKIVEPQEEN
-556 KTEEKNEYEENG
+556 KPEEKNEYEENG
-568 GYLGGDLQQNNTQD
+568 GYLGGDLQQNNTQ
-582 ATINEMK
+582 NLNNSEMNN
-589 KYNNSFEYF
+589 YSNSFEYF

-605 GSNTV
+605 GSNAI
-610 NTVTNNSINSVV
+610 NTVANSI
-622 DYTQN
+622 QN
-627 KIDSTVPSNLQTSE
+627 ENTATSNLVTSD

-656 FLVNNLAVLLSEKG
+656 FLVNNLAVLLSNKG
-670 IRTAVLDLTKNKNA
+670 IKTAILDLTKNKNA
-684 YYIYTQN
+684 YYIYTLN
-691 EDSLRAK
+691 EDALREK
-698 SFKCIE
+698 SFRCID

-715 VNKNLTV
+715 VSKNLTV
-722 YTTVPGENPAIDDYE
+722 YTTLPGENPSIDDYG

-758 NFNYFAESHEL
+758 NFNYFAESHEI

-788 ELNYKNILKQNKLR
+788 ELKYKNILNPNKLR
-802 IVINKALKLR
+802 IVINKTLKLR
-812 KLNDKMIIGGIS
+812 KLTDKMVIGGIS
-824 CYNDPASTYMNTLF
+824 CYNDPASTYINTLF

-867 SLNGYSKIFLE
+867 SLNGYSKIFLD
-878 ALKKLGD
+878 ALQRLGD
-885 MVYPLIASEKSK
+885 MVYPLIANEKNK
-897 TKPTTN
+897 TKPTKN

-913 TNYSFNSTMNAT
+913 TNYSFNSNMNAT
-925 LNKMRK
+925 LNKMRN

>member
-16 ITKKYQAMYKEI
+16 ITKKYQSMYKEI

-100 DRRERRDPLLAKLFS
+100 DRRERRDSLLAKLFS

-236 QIASK
+236 QVAAK
-241 GRNGKKLTTKNI
+241 GKAGKKITTKNI

-267 LQKARLTKPVVIPSA
+267 LQKAKLTKPVVIPSA

-293 VKQDTTQDVL
+293 TAKQDKL
-303 NSVTPTMPDR
+303 NSM
-313 EQNSNVMPRIEQNSN
+313 NSTIPSVERNSSTMPRIEQSN
-328 VMPRIEQNDDEFS
+328 DAFS
-341 SLFDGKTQNVQPNIQ
+341 SLFDEEPEDVQPNIQ
-356 NNPVQKYVEPKQ
+356 NNPVHEYVEPKSI
-368 VEQEYVQPI
+368 EQEYVQPI

-382 NKDLNLQQF
+382 NTNLKLQQF
-391 GRETNMMPENEEN
+391 EQETNTMPENEES
-404 NQDEFTQPVKKG
+404 NQTEPVQPVKKG

-425 PEEIAIE
+425 PEEIAMEE
-432 AAKAKKGRGRPKK
+432 AKVKKGRGRPKK
-445 VVEQEDEDRT
+445 IVESEET
-455 EAVTLP
+455 VEPEAVTLP
-461 EPEEDNDVN
+461 ETEEDNDIN
-470 LFDLNNATSSNIQE
+470 LFDLNNQVSSNVQE
-484 QNLNDEQ
+484 QNSD
-491 NSNDVMLPGFENE
+491 DVMLPGFEDE
-504 TSEQKF
+504 TPAPKF
-510 EQPKENK
+510 EQPVENK

-532 DNEVPQLPG
+532 NNEI
-541 MESFNNNQIEPQEED
+541 NNNKIVEPQEEN
-556 KTEEKNEYEENG
+556 KPEEKNEYEENG
-568 GYLGGDLQQNNTQD
+568 GYLGGDLQQNNTQ
-582 ATINEMK
+582 NLNNSEMNN
-589 KYNNSFEYF
+589 YSNSFEYF

-605 GSNTV
+605 GSNAI
-610 NTVTNNSINSVV
+610 NTVANSI
-622 DYTQN
+622 QN
-627 KIDSTVPSNLQTSE
+627 ENTATSNLVTSD

-656 FLVNNLAVLLSEKG
+656 FLVNNLAVLLSNKG
-670 IRTAVLDLTKNKNA
+670 IKTAILDLTKNKNA
-684 YYIYTQN
+684 YYIYTLN
-691 EDSLRAK
+691 EDALREK
-698 SFKCIE
+698 SFRCID

-715 VNKNLTV
+715 VSKNLTV
-722 YTTVPGENPAIDDYE
+722 YTTLPGENPSIDDYE

-758 NFNYFAESHEL
+758 NFNYFAESHEI

-788 ELNYKNILKQNKLR
+788 ELKYKNILNPNKLR
-802 IVINKALKLR
+802 IVINKTLKLR
-812 KLNDKMIIGGIS
+812 KLTDKMVIGGIS
-824 CYNDPASTYMNTLF
+824 CYNDPASTYINTLF

-867 SLNGYSKIFLE
+867 SLNGYSKIFLD
-878 ALKKLGD
+878 ALQRLGD
-885 MVYPLIASEKSK
+885 MVYPLIANEKNK
-897 TKPTTN
+897 TKPTKN

-913 TNYSFNSTMNAT
+913 TNYSFNSNMNAT
-925 LNKMRK
+925 LNKMRN

>member
-16 ITKKYQAMYKEI
+16 ITKKYQSMYKEI

-100 DRRERRDPLLAKLFS
+100 DRRERRDSLLAKLFS

-236 QIASK
+236 QVAAK
-241 GRNGKKLTTKNI
+241 GKAGKKITTKNI

-267 LQKARLTKPVVIPSA
+267 LQKAKLTKPVVIPSA

-293 VKQDTTQDVL
+293 TAKQDKL
-303 NSVTPTMPDR
+303 NSM
-313 EQNSNVMPRIEQNSN
+313 NSTIPSVERNSSTMPRIEQN
-328 VMPRIEQNDDEFS
+328 NDVFS
-341 SLFDGKTQNVQPNIQ
+341 SLFEETPANNQPSTK
-356 NNPVQKYVEPKQ
+356 NNPVTEYVEPKSI
-368 VEQEYVQPI
+368 EQEYVQPI

-382 NKDLNLQQF
+382 NTNLKLQPF
-391 GRETNMMPENEEN
+391 GQETNTMPENEES
-404 NQDEFTQPVKKG
+404 NQTEPVQPVKKG

-425 PEEIAIE
+425 PEEIAMEE
-432 AAKAKKGRGRPKK
+432 AKVKKGRGRPKK
-445 VVEQEDEDRT
+445 IVESEET
-455 EAVTLP
+455 VEPEAVTLP
-461 EPEEDNDVN
+461 ETEEDDDIN
-470 LFDLNNATSSNIQE
+470 LFDLNNQVSSNVQE
-484 QNLNDEQ
+484 QNSD
-491 NSNDVMLPGFENE
+491 DVMLPGFEDE
-504 TSEQKF
+504 TPAPKF
-510 EQPKENK
+510 EQPVENK

-532 DNEVPQLPG
+532 NNEMPQLPG
-541 MESFNNNQIEPQEED
+541 MESFNNNKIVEPQEEN
-556 KTEEKNEYEENG
+556 KPEEKNEYEENG
-568 GYLGGDLQQNNTQD
+568 GYLGGDLQQNNTQNL
-582 ATINEMK
+582 TNSEMNN
-589 KYNNSFEYF
+589 YSNSFEYF

-605 GSNTV
+605 GSNAINTV
-610 NTVTNNSINSVV
+610 ANSIQNENTVT
-622 DYTQN
+622 
-627 KIDSTVPSNLQTSE
+627 SNLVTSD

-656 FLVNNLAVLLSEKG
+656 FLVNNLAVLLSDKG
-670 IRTAVLDLTKNKNA
+670 IKTAILDLTKNKNA
-684 YYIYTQN
+684 YYIYTLN
-691 EDSLRAK
+691 EDALREK
-698 SFKCIE
+698 SFRCID

-715 VNKNLTV
+715 VSKNLTV
-722 YTTVPGENPAIDDYE
+722 YTTGENPSIDDYE

-758 NFNYFAESHEL
+758 NFNYFAESHEI

-788 ELNYKNILKQNKLR
+788 ELKYKNILNPNKLR
-802 IVINKALKLR
+802 IVINKTLKLR
-812 KLNDKMIIGGIS
+812 KLTDKMVIGGIS
-824 CYNDPASTYMNTLF
+824 CYNDPASTYINTLF

-867 SLNGYSKIFLE
+867 SLNGYSKIFLD
-878 ALKKLGD
+878 ALQRLGD
-885 MVYPLIASEKSK
+885 MVYPLIANEKNK
-897 TKPTTN
+897 TKPTKN

-913 TNYSFNSTMNAT
+913 TNYSFNSNMNAT
-925 LNKMRK
+925 LNKMRN

>member
-16 ITKKYQAMYKEI
+16 ITKKYQSMYKEI

-100 DRRERRDPLLAKLFS
+100 DRRERRDSLLAKLFS

-236 QIASK
+236 QVTK
-241 GRNGKKLTTKNI
+241 GRTGKKITTKNI

-267 LQKARLTKPVVIPSA
+267 LQKAKLTKPVVIPSA

-293 VKQDTTQDVL
+293 TKQDTTQEVL
-303 NSVTPTMPDR
+303 NSTNSTMHDI
-313 EQNSNVMPRIEQNSN
+313 EQNNVMPRIEQS
-328 VMPRIEQNDDEFS
+328 DDAFS
-341 SLFDGKTQNVQPNIQ
+341 SLFDEEPENVQPNIQ
-356 NNPVQKYVEPKQ
+356 NNPVPKYIEPKPI
-368 VEQEYVQPI
+368 EQEYVQPI

-382 NKDLNLQQF
+382 DNNLNLQQF
-391 GRETNMMPENEEN
+391 GKETNTMPENEES
-404 NQDEFTQPVKKG
+404 NQTEPVQQVKKG

-425 PEEIAIE
+425 PEEIAMEE
-432 AAKAKKGRGRPKK
+432 AKVKKGRGRPKK
-445 VVEQEDEDRT
+445 IVEPEEKVEN

-461 EPEEDNDVN
+461 EPEEDDDIN
-470 LFDLNNATSSNIQE
+470 LFDLNNQVSSNVQE
-484 QNLNDEQ
+484 QNSD
-491 NSNDVMLPGFENE
+491 DVMLPGFEDE
-504 TSEQKF
+504 APAPKF
-510 EQPKENK
+510 EQPVENK

-532 DNEVPQLPG
+532 NNEMPQLPG
-541 MESFNNNQIEPQEED
+541 MESFNNNKIVEPQEEN
-556 KTEEKNEYEENG
+556 KPEEKNEYEENG
-568 GYLGGDLQQNNTQD
+568 GYLGGDLQQNNTQ
-582 ATINEMK
+582 NLNNSEMNN
-589 KYNNSFEYF
+589 YSNSFEYF

-605 GSNTV
+605 GSNAI
-610 NTVTNNSINSVV
+610 NTVANN
-622 DYTQN
+622 TQN
-627 KIDSTVPSNLQTSE
+627 ENTATSNLVTSD

-656 FLVNNLAVLLSEKG
+656 FLVNNLAVLLSNKG
-670 IRTAVLDLTKNKNA
+670 IKTAILDLTKNKNA
-684 YYIYTQN
+684 YYIYTLN
-691 EDSLRAK
+691 EDALREK
-698 SFKCIE
+698 SFRCID

-715 VNKNLTV
+715 VSKNLTV
-722 YTTVPGENPAIDDYE
+722 YTTLPGENPSIDDYE

-758 NFNYFAESHEL
+758 NFNYFAESHEI

-788 ELNYKNILKQNKLR
+788 ELKYKNILNPNKLR
-802 IVINKALKLR
+802 IVINKTLKLR
-812 KLNDKMIIGGIS
+812 KLTDKMVIGGIS
-824 CYNDPASTYMNTLF
+824 CYNDPASTYINTLF

-867 SLNGYSKIFLE
+867 SLNGYSKIFLD
-878 ALKKLGD
+878 ALQRLGD
-885 MVYPLIASEKSK
+885 MVYPLIANEKNK
-897 TKPTTN
+897 TKPTKN
-903 YNDYSKKNTK
+903 YNDYGKKNTK
-913 TNYSFNSTMNAT
+913 TNYSFNSNMNAT
-925 LNKMRK
+925 LNKMRN